1 MDGLTVIGLGIP
13 LTAGIIG
20 TCSLISQGMKHRANG
35 HYVKTDVCNVKHEAL
50 ERELSGI
57 NRKLDILLDNKI
69 AGKN

>member
-35 HYVKTDVCNVKHEAL
+35 HYVKRTSAT
-50 ERELSGI
+50 
-57 NRKLDILLDNKI
+57 
-69 AGKN
+69 